1 MLYWDHV
8 ELWLL
13 IKVPVRRA
21 CAQVSWVQRSITE
34 ILKLV
39 SDGADTSDTGDAGHS
54 YERLSSLCNS
64 LELSWNIETPRWLL
78 AYTTTNDAKPSFIAF
93 SSDMPT
99 VPAML
104 CIEWGER
111 GEPEAETVYFS
122 HLAGQA
128 PRQGQV

>member
-1 MLYWDHV
+1 MYWDHV
-8 ELWLL
+8 VLWM
-13 IKVPVRRA
+13 PVKLFVGLA
-21 CAQVSWVQRSITE
+21 CLQVSWVQRSITE

-39 SDGADTSDTGDAGHS
+39 SDGADTSGTGDGGYS
-54 YERLSSLCNS
+54 YARLSSLCNS
-64 LELSWNIETPRWLL
+64 LELSWDIETPRWLL
-78 AYTTTNDAKPSFIAF
+78 AYTTTNDAQPSFIAF

-104 CIEWGER
+104 CIASGER